1 MLAITTPMRPNRPHI
16 PSYNHNFKERSSDKK
31 RVIRQ
36 SLGVSLRALSSDF
49 PVLRRGPAA
58 ASDRHLGV
66 SASVEGYLRMGDD
79 ARKREKH
86 DTAKIFQRGGK

>member
-1 MLAITTPMRPNRPHI
+1 
-16 PSYNHNFKERSSDKK
+16 
-31 RVIRQ
+31 
-36 SLGVSLRALSSDF
+36 LSSGF
-49 PVLRRGPAA
+49 PIFRRRPAA

-86 DTAKIFQRGGK
+86 DPAKIFVCSGK